1 MSSPFS
7 RTTRSL
13 KADSFRR
20 STLGL
25 LVVMAVLAAWVA
37 WLVLAR
43 VSIYETTR
51 DARLEVEAAVY
62 AVESHAFGRVV
73 VTNLVMGRDVKAGDV
88 LLELDSEPQRF
99 QLGEEQSRIT
109 ALGEE
114 LAALRGE
121 IGVGQQSLDQTR
133 EVTPVALDEARAKF
147 SEAETEARQRV
158 EEAERLVKLHRDGL
172 ISEIVLLRARADA
185 EKARSAAD
193 ALRLAIEH
201 LEKEQN
207 IRGTDQQSR
216 ISALLRQV
224 ATLEGDMRTRAAT
237 VERLRNEIERRIVR
251 APASGRLGEVAK
263 LQLGAVVREGD
274 KLGAVIPAGQL
285 KAVAEF
291 APSAALG
298 RIRTGQPAR
307 LRLEGFPWTEY
318 GGVPATVSSVS
329 AEPRD
334 GRIRVELLVE
344 PDPASPIPFQHGLPG
359 EVEVEVERVSP
370 ATIVLRAA
378 GRRLTGIAGS
388 SSKQGN

>member
-20 STLGL
+20 STIGL
-25 LVVMAVLAAWVA
+25 LVVMLVLAAWAA

-43 VSIYETTR
+43 VSIYETTGA
-51 DARLEVEAAVY
+51 ARLEVEAEVQSI
-62 AVESHAFGRVV
+62 ESHASGRVV
-73 VTNLVMGRDVKAGDV
+73 VTNLVMGREVKAGDL
-88 LLELDSEPQRF
+88 LLELDSDPQRL
-99 QLGEEQSRIT
+99 QLGEEESRIS
-109 ALGEE
+109 ALASQ
-114 LAALRGE
+114 LTALRGE
-121 IGVGQQSLDQTR
+121 IGVGRQSLDQTR
-133 EVTPVALDEARAKF
+133 QATPVALDEARAKYN
-147 SEAETEARQRV
+147 EAETEARQRM
-158 EEAERLVKLHRDGL
+158 EEAERFVKLHRDGL

-185 EKARSAAD
+185 EKARAASD
-193 ALRLAIEH
+193 ALRLAVAR
-201 LEKEQN
+201 LEKDQGVRE
-207 IRGTDQQSR
+207 TDQQSR
-216 ISALLRQV
+216 VAALLRQV
-224 ATLEGDMRTRAAT
+224 ATLEGEMATRAAT

-251 APASGRLGEVAK
+251 APASGRLGQVAK
-263 LQLGAVVREGD
+263 LPAGSVVREGD
-274 KLGAVIPAGQL
+274 KLGAVIPPGRL

-298 RIRTGQPAR
+298 RIRAGQPAR
-307 LRLEGFPWTEY
+307 MRLEGFPWTEY

-359 EVEVEVERVSP
+359 TIEVEVEQVSP
-370 ATIVLRAA
+370 ATLVLRAA

-388 SSKQGN
+388 SSKQ